1 MSILSRNV
9 RLKPKLR
16 ISSWRKV
23 AIGTWR
29 DAGDPSVYGAIEL
42 DATRA
47 QTWIEDLR
55 EKTGVK
61 VTMTH
66 FVGAAIARCIHRHP
80 AINCVLRWGTLYQR
94 ESVDVFFQV
103 ATDQH
108 GQDLSGMVIRN
119 ADQKSPV
126 DIAREM
132 EAKVVDIRE
141 RGDKDYKQM
150 KGTIGKLPGM
160 FVGPFLTIG
169 GFFLYTLNLWGSWL
183 GSPQDSFGSCMVTS
197 VGGLGLDMGF
207 APLVPYSR
215 CPFLIAVG
223 AVQDRPWVI
232 DGKLEIKP
240 VIRLCATFDHRLVD
254 GVHAAHMVKTLKAFF
269 ADPESSMQ
277 L

>member
-29 DAGDPSVYGAIEL
+29 DAGDPSVYGAIEI
-42 DATRA
+42 DAGKA
-47 QTWIEDLR
+47 LEWIEQVR
-55 EKTGVK
+55 VKTGVK

-66 FVGAAIARCIHRHP
+66 FVGVAIARCIRKHP

-94 ESVDVFFQV
+94 ENVDVFFQV

-119 ADQKSPV
+119 ADRKTPV
-126 DIAREM
+126 EIAKEM
-132 EAKVVDIRE
+132 EAKVIDIRE
-141 RGDKDYKQM
+141 KGDKDYKQM
-150 KGTIGKLPGM
+150 KGTIGMLPGM
-160 FVGPFLTIG
+160 LVGPFLTLG
-169 GFFLYTLNLWGSWL
+169 GFLLYTLNLWGSWL

-223 AVQDRPWVI
+223 AVQEKPWAV
-232 DGKLEIKP
+232 DGKVEVRPIL
-240 VIRLCATFDHRLVD
+240 RLCATFDHRLVD
-254 GVHAAHMVKTLKAFF
+254 GVHAAHMVRELRAFF
-269 ADPESSMQ
+269 SDPQSQ
-277 L
+277 LPL